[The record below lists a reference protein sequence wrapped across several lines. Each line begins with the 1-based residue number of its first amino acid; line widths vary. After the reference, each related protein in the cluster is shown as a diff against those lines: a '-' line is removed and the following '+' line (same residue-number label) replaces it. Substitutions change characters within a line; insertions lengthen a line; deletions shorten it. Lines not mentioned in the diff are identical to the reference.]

1 MCIKRH
7 SHKLRTIL
15 FAKIDKINKKKK
27 EKQSVNYTKTT
38 PKIHV
43 TSQ

>member
-1 MCIKRH
+1 MCIKRQ

-15 FAKIDKINKKKK
+15 FAKIDKINKKRRK
-27 EKQSVNYTKTT
+27 SVNYSKTT

-43 TSQ
+43 TYQ